1 MKKKD
6 LSCSPIKEKRKCLSI
21 WNMRNTEDKDRLLR
35 DKYYLWA
42 DGAYW
47 KQCSDSGFNIT
58 VVKFFV

>member
-35 DKYYLWA
+35 DKYYQISVSQLWA
-42 DGAYW
+42 DGTY
-47 KQCSDSGFNIT
+47 
-58 VVKFFV
+58 

>member
-35 DKYYLWA
+35 DKYYLW
-42 DGAYW
+42 
-47 KQCSDSGFNIT
+47 KQCSDSGFNIA